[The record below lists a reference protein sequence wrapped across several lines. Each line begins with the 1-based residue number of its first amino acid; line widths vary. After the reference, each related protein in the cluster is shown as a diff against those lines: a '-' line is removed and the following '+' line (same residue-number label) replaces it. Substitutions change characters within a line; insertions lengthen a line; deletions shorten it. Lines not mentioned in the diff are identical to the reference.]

1 MTCRVATR
9 VPVPAGGV
17 LIGGM
22 LMAPGAE
29 RRAPPEQK
37 DWGAMWEVFHLLWG
51 RARGQPPL
59 RPDDYDKRLWVEL
72 QRRLEAI
79 QHGDG

>member
-9 VPVPAGGV
+9 VPLHDAGVVVEG
-17 LIGGM
+17 I

-29 RRAPPEQK
+29 RRTPPEQK
-37 DWGAMWEVFHLLWG
+37 EWGAMWEVFNLLWG
-51 RARGQPPL
+51 RARL
-59 RPDDYDKRLWVEL
+59 HADEYDKRLWVEL

-79 QHGDG
+79 QHGNG